1 MATWIRC
8 TTAEGSEVRLNVD
21 HIAMVRQYRKER
33 GGTGSEIIFAG
44 GVPSALVVQEDQE
57 HLTGRLGPSR

>member
-1 MATWIRC
+1 MATWLRC
-8 TTAEGSEVRLNVD
+8 TTVEGAEVRVNVD

-44 GVPSALVVQEDQE
+44 GAPSALVVQEDQE
-57 HLTGRLGPSR
+57 HLTGRLGASR

>member
-8 TTAEGSEVRLNVD
+8 TTPDGSEVRVNAD
-21 HIAMVRQYRKER
+21 HIVMIRHYRKER
-33 GGTGSEIIFAG
+33 GGTGSEVIFAG

-57 HLTGRLGPSR
+57 HLTGKAVSLL

>member
-8 TTAEGSEVRLNVD
+8 TTAEGSEVRVNVE
-21 HIAMVRQYRKER
+21 HIAIVRQYRKER

-44 GVPSALVVQEDQE
+44 GVPSAIVVQEDQE

>member
-1 MATWIRC
+1 MAAWVRC
-8 TTAEGSEVRLNVD
+8 TTPDGDEVRVNAD
-21 HIAMVRQYRKER
+21 HIAMVRQYRKDR

-44 GVPSALVVQEDQE
+44 GVPSALVVQENQE